1 MLSPILNHI
10 NIVLTFILSV
20 GASIVGTVIFL
31 KVAEHRKNQP
41 LNRLLNF
48 GTDDEIIFVFSHRD
62 HVPESILPRTSTED
76 FMAMNNIISA
86 LIKVG
91 WKKKIAV
98 RDTKRL
104 SEQDKQKN
112 LVLICSAKSNIITRE
127 IQEMLMENKIR
138 CYFNAQKSDLTQ
150 WQIKDFDWG
159 NFPSKTYNEI
169 QKFLDGGG
177 APHELA
183 SQELN
188 DVAVITKVT
197 NPWNALN
204 KIFIVAGVRGIGTWG
219 AAECIKK
226 EWRDIYD
233 ALPENKSSDFSALV
247 TIKYKNCDILSSKL
261 HSLIS
266 IKHEP
271 IC

>member
-1 MLSPILNHI
+1 MH
-10 NIVLTFILSV
+10 IVLTFILSV
-20 GASIVGTVIFL
+20 GASIIGTVIYL
-31 KVAEHRKNQP
+31 RLSEHRKNQP
-41 LNRLLNF
+41 LNRILNF
-48 GTDDEIIFVFSHRD
+48 GPDDELIFVFTHRD

-76 FMAMNNIISA
+76 FMAMNNFISA

-98 RDTKRL
+98 RDTLRL
-104 SEQDKQKN
+104 TEQDKQKN
-112 LVLICSAKSNIITRE
+112 LVLICSAKSNIVTKE
-127 IQEMLMENKIR
+127 VQDMLLENKIR
-138 CYFNAQKSDLTQ
+138 CYFNAQKPNTNQ
-150 WQIKDFDWG
+150 WHIKDLVMG

-169 QKFLDGGG
+169 HDYLDSGGE
-177 APHELA
+177 PHELA

-197 NPWNALN
+197 NPWNAIN

-233 ALPENKSSDFSALV
+233 TLPKNKSSDFSALV

-261 HSLIS
+261 HSLIP

-271 IC
+271 VC